1 MSVAHATHVRILNLG
16 PDMYSQSCVQYRTQT
31 RAALHAVSVSM
42 GAASTNMLQTTT
54 LAGLRTITP
63 CLPELSCVA
72 APIHV
77 IAASGSAGNFCSTS
91 LASTKLPY
99 VTPEPTFKISHHPKC
114 AMFISRSLPPLSFAI
129 SPDAQHC
136 TAHTPFSLA
145 PRSPCLPVRCPSLP
159 LNPRRC
165 FRIAH
170 ILKPLT
176 GPFLGLIA
184 LFLLAGGL
192 LLQWFLVLSGGINSA
207 PENRF
212 YFLQASTGGIANAR
226 DPARWTFWA
235 ICGVDANSGYNANCG
250 SPVPA
255 LPFDPPR
262 NFGTQDNVP
271 ESFIG

>member
-1 MSVAHATHVRILNLG
+1 
-16 PDMYSQSCVQYRTQT
+16 
-31 RAALHAVSVSM
+31 
-42 GAASTNMLQTTT
+42 
-54 LAGLRTITP
+54 
-63 CLPELSCVA
+63 
-72 APIHV
+72 
-77 IAASGSAGNFCSTS
+77 
-91 LASTKLPY
+91 
-99 VTPEPTFKISHHPKC
+99 
-114 AMFISRSLPPLSFAI
+114 
-129 SPDAQHC
+129 
-136 TAHTPFSLA
+136 
-145 PRSPCLPVRCPSLP
+145 
-159 LNPRRC
+159 
-165 FRIAH
+165 
-170 ILKPLT
+170 
-176 GPFLGLIA
+176 LIA

-235 ICGVDANSGYNANCG
+235 ICGVDANSGHNANCG